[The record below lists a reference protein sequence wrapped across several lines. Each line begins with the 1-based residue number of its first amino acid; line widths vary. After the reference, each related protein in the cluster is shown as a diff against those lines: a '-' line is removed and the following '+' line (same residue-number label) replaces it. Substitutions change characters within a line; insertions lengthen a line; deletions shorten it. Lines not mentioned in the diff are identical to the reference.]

1 MKISKEDI
9 LHTADLAK
17 ISLDESEIHKY
28 QNHLEKVWEYFNEL
42 KAAETDSVKLFLNP
56 VREIQ
61 DFYTQ
66 ESSCRVDEIKES
78 LEKKL
83 ILQNAPDHQYGQ
95 FKLASVI
102 KSE

>member
-1 MKISKEDI
+1 MQISKENI

-17 ISLDESEIHKY
+17 ISLHESEIHKY
-28 QNHLEKVWEYFNEL
+28 QNHLEKILEYFNEI
-42 KAAETDSVKLFLNP
+42 KEVEIDSVKLFLNP
-56 VREIQ
+56 ARENQ

-66 ESSCRVDEIKES
+66 ESSCRADEIKES

-95 FKLASVI
+95 FKLAAVV